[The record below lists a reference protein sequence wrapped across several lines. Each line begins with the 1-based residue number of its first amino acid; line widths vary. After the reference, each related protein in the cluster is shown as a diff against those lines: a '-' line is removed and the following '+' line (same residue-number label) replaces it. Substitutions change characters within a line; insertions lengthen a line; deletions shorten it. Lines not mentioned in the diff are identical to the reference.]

1 MNDNVSKIYDTE
13 VEQQVLGAMMI
24 RNGEKIPA
32 VLNILNA
39 QDFYFSDHRLF
50 FNSIVRIYTRGIAL
64 EFLTVLNELKKSD
77 AIDSNY
83 AFKVLEG
90 STYTNAYIEQ
100 HARIVKENSK
110 MRRLKSLSANLAA
123 EIERGK
129 KSATDIVGEIS
140 TEFSHF
146 TSTNETSKFFAKKDF
161 FTNDFKSEIA
171 EMKKYSSRGT
181 GFSNIDEN
189 QIFSPGLYVLG
200 ATPAAG
206 KTTFAW
212 QMAEQLAQNGEAC
225 IFCSYEMSKLEL
237 FTKSI
242 ATELFKRNPKT
253 TLTAA
258 EIRRG
263 GWSNEVDEVIA
274 EQQNTDSDLRVLE
287 LHDESV
293 DDLLKILRPVC
304 TKKFKSPIVFID
316 YLQIIPSSKDGIKI
330 GIDDTVRKLKVFQR
344 ETNTTF
350 IVISSLNRQNYN
362 QQIAFESFKESG
374 NIEFTADVVWGLQLN
389 VVNQIKSCTNISGT
403 RQKIDEAK
411 KQKPRQIHLKCL
423 KNRQGFNY
431 DCYFK
436 YFSAHDFF
444 IPCEEKDFETASD
457 GGIKIDK
464 NKTRW

>member
-1 MNDNVSKIYDTE
+1 
-13 VEQQVLGAMMI
+13 
-24 RNGEKIPA
+24 
-32 VLNILNA
+32 
-39 QDFYFSDHRLF
+39 
-50 FNSIVRIYTRGIAL
+50 
-64 EFLTVLNELKKSD
+64 
-77 AIDSNY
+77 
-83 AFKVLEG
+83 
-90 STYTNAYIEQ
+90 
-100 HARIVKENSK
+100 
-110 MRRLKSLSANLAA
+110 
-123 EIERGK
+123 
-129 KSATDIVGEIS
+129 
-140 TEFSHF
+140 
-146 TSTNETSKFFAKKDF
+146 
-161 FTNDFKSEIA
+161 
-171 EMKKYSSRGT
+171 MKKYSSRGT

-242 ATELFKRNPKT
+242 ATELFKRNPMT

-263 GWSNEVDEVIA
+263 GWSNEVDDVIA

-287 LHDESV
+287 LHDETV

-304 TKKFKSPIVFID
+304 SKKFKSPIVFID

-457 GGIKIDK
+457 GGLKIDK